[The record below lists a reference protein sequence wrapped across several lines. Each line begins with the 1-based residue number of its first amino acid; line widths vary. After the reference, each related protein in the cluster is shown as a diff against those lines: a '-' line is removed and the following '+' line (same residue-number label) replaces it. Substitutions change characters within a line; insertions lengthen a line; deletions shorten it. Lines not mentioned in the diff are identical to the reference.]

1 MPTSFVKS
9 SFNASSLINGF
20 SNSHPNKDHVPELKI
35 ALLVDFSTGAAANAH
50 AVSWPAPA
58 ITGICS

>member
-35 ALLVDFSTGAAANAH
+35 ALLVELSIGAAANAH
-50 AVSWPAPA
+50 AVS
-58 ITGICS
+58 